1 MSHRRKRKIIE
12 RAPAGPKPEE
22 IRIGLPGGQLMSL
35 ELKPFPTGV
44 NSQNVT
50 LRAVLSDEV
59 DHTGAALR
67 ELRSAQAKDPKAGL
81 GPNDCRVVARTA
93 VAPVTFQIVGGFVRT
108 ADGTKPLSPQR
119 QPLVRLTPPN
129 DEVEVR
135 FSEADHELQIARLF
149 KTAERIRNVFAFCA
163 GQPVPLVVLLSSGRF
178 LNYVRLDA
186 PPILSAPQEAIQ
198 GDGPATERWYEAF
211 KAQYNA
217 AKRLLIEDRPPEPIG
232 RALSLV
238 PRPPAVCGT

>member
-59 DHTGAALR
+59 DHTGVALR
-67 ELRSAQAKDPKAGL
+67 ELRSAQAKDLKAGL

-93 VAPVTFQIVGGFVRT
+93 VAPVTFQVVGGFVRT
-108 ADGTKPLSPQR
+108 ADGTKPLSPEG
-119 QPLVRLTPPN
+119 QPLV
-129 DEVEVR
+129 
-135 FSEADHELQIARLF
+135 
-149 KTAERIRNVFAFCA
+149 
-163 GQPVPLVVLLSSGRF
+163 
-178 LNYVRLDA
+178 
-186 PPILSAPQEAIQ
+186 
-198 GDGPATERWYEAF
+198 
-211 KAQYNA
+211 
-217 AKRLLIEDRPPEPIG
+217 
-232 RALSLV
+232 
-238 PRPPAVCGT
+238 